1 MRLNKIISV
10 LAAISIALTCV
21 CVSAADNTVST
32 DSETASIAVS
42 LLEELKVIYEQN
54 EFAYDSSIT
63 RADFAVYAARVLGID
78 DKQTDKATR
87 YYIDMAQYD
96 YAAYSVNTLV
106 DRGILSVDD
115 ERLFCP
121 SDAITLD
128 EAVKIVV
135 CMTGYRPVAEARG
148 GYPGGYISTATSLKL
163 LQGLSRGG
171 VFSLNDAA
179 ILLYNTLIVPQY
191 TIESVKTDGDG
202 FSYSYAK
209 SEEQT
214 ILYEAFGLSH
224 TEGALTG
231 SDNMN
236 IAYDVTAGEDEA
248 VIDGVSYKVT
258 GDIDMTDYLGFNVGA
273 LYNKDDEISYVYK
286 KSGSERIVEINIDDY
301 VDFDGQKLT
310 YSTDN
315 RGNKDVDV
323 SSASVLYNG
332 SVPDSKVKEL
342 FDTLESGL
350 IRVIDYDGNG
360 TNDAVVVTDNHAF
373 AFKSMDKNN
382 NILYSKIS
390 GQSPIDL
397 DDYDKVI
404 IKNANGDS
412 LTSDV
417 IAEDNILNISAAVD
431 KSRIKIIV
439 SNTKIGGTINSIK
452 RDDYA
457 YISIDGTEY
466 RVNARHSSIAD
477 SVKVGTPVTA
487 LLNIYGDIVYIISG
501 AVSDYNVGFLCGLSI
516 DSSGFDS
523 GIKFRIYS
531 KTDGLATYESADS
544 IKVDGIKYDSA
555 TKAINAIPECSAGD
569 SNVICKSQIILYK
582 QNKDKQIS
590 AIDTYLVSSEENP
603 DTTLCRTTDGGESLS
618 KYGGRFGR
626 KNPIDA
632 ATDIFVVPK
641 EEDIPGSDKS
651 DYSVVNQGKFRT
663 NVTCSSIE
671 CYKTKGND
679 EICSTVVYR
688 NVTADFE
695 TNDWLNSNIFIVGEF
710 SESID
715 ADGEKYISMFGLYQ
729 GTERTVNIYEDNL
742 VSKSAKISDIDEGD
756 LIRYRTGK
764 DGRII
769 ELQKLY
775 DASDNKRI
783 AWGGDTETESLFDTS
798 FSLNFQLS
806 FGYVNKRGSKVV
818 SWGYKSGANVDEALD
833 LSSATVMFYDKNQKA
848 GNRLYTGKIDSITD
862 YQTAGDNCDIII
874 VQMNQTALKHV
885 VVYKR

>member
-21 CVSAADNTVST
+21 CVSAADNTVSA

-115 ERLFCP
+115 ERLFRP

-224 TEGALTG
+224 AEGTLTG
-231 SDNMN
+231 FDNMN

-248 VIDGVSYKVT
+248 VIDGVRYKVIN
-258 GDIDMTDYLGFNVGA
+258 DIDMTDYLGFNVGA

-286 KSGSERIVEINIDDY
+286 KSGSERITEINIDDY
-301 VDFDGQKLT
+301 VGFDGQKLT
-310 YSTDN
+310 YSTGN

-332 SVPDSKVKEL
+332 SVPESKVKEL

-360 TNDAVVVTDNHAF
+360 TNDSVVVTDNHAF

-404 IKNANGDS
+404 IKNANGDN

-417 IAEDNILNISAAVD
+417 ITEDNVLNIAAAVD

-457 YISIDGTEY
+457 YISIDGAEY
-466 RVNARHSSIAD
+466 RVNDRHSSIAD
-477 SVKVGTPVTA
+477 SVRVGTPVTA

-531 KTDGLATYESADS
+531 KTDGLVTYESADS

-590 AIDTYLVSSEENP
+590 AIDTYFVSSEENP

-618 KYGGRFGR
+618 KYGSRFGR
-626 KNPIDA
+626 TNPIDA
-632 ATDIFVVPK
+632 ATDIFVVPR
-641 EEDIPGSDKS
+641 EEDISGSDKD
-651 DYSVVNQGKFRT
+651 DYSVVAQSRFNSD
-663 NVTCSSIE
+663 VTCSSIE
-671 CYKTKGND
+671 CYKTKGDD

-688 NVTADFE
+688 NILSDFE
-695 TNDWLNSNIFIVGEF
+695 ANDWLNTDVFLVGEL
-710 SESID
+710 SEAID
-715 ADGEKYISMFGLYQ
+715 DEGEKYINLSGLYR
-729 GTERTVNIYEDNL
+729 GGERTFGIYEDKL
-742 VSKSAKISDIDEGD
+742 ISKSAKISELDEGD
-756 LIRYRTGK
+756 LIRFRTSK
-764 DGRII
+764 DNKVI
-769 ELQKLY
+769 EIQKLY
-775 DASDNKRI
+775 DAGENLRVS
-783 AWGGDTETESLFDTS
+783 WSGDTEKETLYDTS
-798 FSLNFQLS
+798 FTMNFQLS

-818 SWGYKSGANVDEALD
+818 SWGYKSGANVDEVLD
-833 LSSATVMFYDKNQKA
+833 MSSATVMFYDKNQKS
-848 GNRLYTGKIDSITD
+848 GSRLYTGKIDSITD
-862 YQTAGDNCDIII
+862 YQTAGNNCDTII
-874 VQMNQTALKHV
+874 VQMNKATLKYV
-885 VVYKR
+885 VVYKH

>member
-1 MRLNKIISV
+1 MRFNKIISV

-78 DKQTDKATR
+78 DKQTDKAIR

-115 ERLFCP
+115 ERLFRP

-128 EAVKIVV
+128 EAIKIVV

-163 LQGLSRGG
+163 IQGLSRGG
-171 VFSLNDAA
+171 AFSLNDAA
-179 ILLYNTLIVPQY
+179 ILLYNILIVPQY

-202 FSYSYAK
+202 FSYGYAR

-231 SDNMN
+231 FDNMN
-236 IAYDVTAGEDEA
+236 ITYDVTAGEDEA
-248 VIDGVSYKVT
+248 VIDGVRYKVIN
-258 GDIDMTDYLGFNVGA
+258 DIDMTDYLGFNVGA
-273 LYNKDDEISYVYK
+273 LYSKDDEISYVYK
-286 KSGSERIVEINIDDY
+286 KSGSERITEINIDDY
-301 VDFDGQKLT
+301 VGFDGQKIT

-323 SSASVLYNG
+323 SNASVLYNG
-332 SVPDSKVKEL
+332 SVPENKVKEL
-342 FDTLESGL
+342 FNTLESGL
-350 IRVIDYDGNG
+350 IRVIDYDGND

-382 NILYSKIS
+382 NVLYSKIS
-390 GQSPIDL
+390 GQIPIDL

-404 IKNANGDS
+404 IKNTNGDN

-417 IAEDNILNISAAVD
+417 IAEDNILSIAAAVD

-452 RDDYA
+452 SDDYA

-466 RVNARHSSIAD
+466 RVNTRHSSIAD

-501 AVSDYNVGFLCGLSI
+501 AVSDYSVGFLCGLSI

-531 KTDGLATYESADS
+531 KADGLVTYESADS

-555 TKAINAIPECSAGD
+555 VKAINAIPECSAGN
-569 SNVICKSQIILYK
+569 SSVICKSQIILFK

-603 DTTLCRTTDGGESLS
+603 DTTLCRTTEGGESLS

-641 EEDIPGSDKS
+641 EEDISGSDKS
-651 DYSVVNQGKFRT
+651 DYSVVAQSRFNS

-688 NVTADFE
+688 NILSDFE
-695 TNDWLNSNIFIVGEF
+695 ANDWLNTDVFVVGELA
-710 SESID
+710 EAVD
-715 ADGEKYISMFGLYQ
+715 DENENYISLSGLYR
-729 GTERTVNIYEDNL
+729 GGERTFNIYENNL
-742 VSKSAKISDIDEGD
+742 ISKSAKISDIDEGD
-756 LIRYRTGK
+756 LMRFRTSK
-764 DGRII
+764 DNKVI
-769 ELQKLY
+769 EIQKLY

-783 AWGGDTETESLFDTS
+783 SWSGDTEKETLYDTS
-798 FSLNFQLS
+798 FTMNFQLS

-818 SWGYKSGANVDEALD
+818 KWGYKSGANVDEALD
-833 LSSATVMFYDKNQKA
+833 LSSATVMFYDKNQKD
-848 GNRLYTGKIDSITD
+848 GSRLYTGKIDSITD
-862 YQTAGDNCDIII
+862 YQTAGDNCDAII
-874 VQMNQTALKHV
+874 VQTNRASLKYV
-885 VVYKR
+885 VVYKH